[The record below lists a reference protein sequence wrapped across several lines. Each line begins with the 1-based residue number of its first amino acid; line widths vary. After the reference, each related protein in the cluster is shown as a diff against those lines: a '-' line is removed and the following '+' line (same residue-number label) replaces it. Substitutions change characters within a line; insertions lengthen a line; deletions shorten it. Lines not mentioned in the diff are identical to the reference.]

1 LIHGALNIA
10 IANPSIDR
18 DVRANSSRIR
28 ETIVAA
34 KNAGARLVLF
44 PEAALSGYVKSE
56 IVNWNDVDWSSLQ
69 AELDDICAVA
79 KQEKVF
85 VVVGS
90 NHIDGKLAHPFN
102 SLHVIS
108 DAGEI
113 IARYDKRYCSH
124 TEISNWYSSG
134 NAPCLFEVDGLKFG
148 CALCI
153 EIQFAEVF
161 SEYESLD
168 ADCVLFGA
176 YSDDPM
182 YWVQA
187 QGHAAGNNMWIA
199 VSTPKQ
205 CSSKLPGGLIG
216 PNGSPISRVD
226 ANVEADFSL
235 ACVDGAAAEFEVAL
249 KYARPWRRA
258 ARSGAIYGNGRN
270 SGK

>member
-1 LIHGALNIA
+1 MIHGALSIA
-10 IANPSIDR
+10 IANSPIDR
-18 DVRANSSRIR
+18 DVRANSVRIR
-28 ETIVAA
+28 ETIVRA
-34 KNAGARLVLF
+34 KKAGARLVLF

-69 AELDDICAVA
+69 AELDAICAVA

-90 NHIDGKLAHPFN
+90 NRFNMERARPFN
-102 SLHVIS
+102 SLHIIS
-108 DAGEI
+108 DTGEI
-113 IARYDKRYCSH
+113 IERYDKRYCSH
-124 TEISNWYSSG
+124 TEISHWYSSG
-134 NAPCLFEVDGLKFG
+134 NAPCLFEVDSLKFG

-161 SEYESLD
+161 SEYESLG

-216 PNGSPISRVD
+216 PNGLPISRVD
-226 ANVEADFSL
+226 ENDEAGFSL
-235 ACVDGAAAEFEVAL
+235 ASIDRAAAEFEVAL

-258 ARSGAIYGNGRN
+258 ARSGAIYRNGRN
-270 SGK
+270 SNE

>member
-1 LIHGALNIA
+1 MIHGALNIA
-10 IANPSIDR
+10 IANSPIDR
-18 DVRANSSRIR
+18 DVRANAVRIR
-28 ETIVAA
+28 ETIVLA
-34 KNAGARLVLF
+34 KKAGARLVLF

-56 IVNWNDVDWSSLQ
+56 ILNWHDVDWSSLQ

-124 TEISNWYSSG
+124 TEISNWYSPG
-134 NAPCLFEVDGLKFG
+134 CAPCLFEVDGLKFG

-226 ANVEADFSL
+226 ANDEADFSL

>member
-1 LIHGALNIA
+1 MIHGALNIA
-10 IANPSIDR
+10 LANSSIGR
-18 DVRANSSRIR
+18 DVRANSARIR
-28 ETIVAA
+28 ETIVLA
-34 KNAGARLVLF
+34 KKAGARLVLF
-44 PEAALSGYVKSE
+44 PEVALSRYVKSE
-56 IVNWNDVDWSSLQ
+56 IVNWNDVDWSALQ
-69 AELDDICAVA
+69 EILEDICAVA

-85 VVVGS
+85 VVVGA
-90 NHIDGKLAHPFN
+90 NHINGKRARPFN
-102 SLHVIS
+102 SLHIIS
-108 DAGEI
+108 DAGDI
-113 IARYDKRYCSH
+113 VARYDKRYCSH

-148 CALCI
+148 CARCI

-168 ADCVLFGA
+168 ADCVLLGA

-187 QGHAAGNNMWIA
+187 QGHSAGNNMWIA

-216 PNGSPISRVD
+216 PNGLQISRVD
-226 ANVEADFSL
+226 VNDEAGFSL
-235 ACVDGAAAEFEVAL
+235 ASIDRAAAEFEVAL

-258 ARSGAIYGNGRN
+258 ARSRAIYGNGRN
-270 SGK
+270 SSE